1 MPGLKAVVYVTGPD
15 GTVRLGPGDEIPDW
29 ALAEITNPDCWDG
42 EPPSVEVDEPEVDD
56 TQDGEP
62 AEAPKRATRKR

>member
-42 EPPSVEVDEPEVDD
+42 DPPSVEAAAS
-56 TQDGEP
+56 TSTTNM
-62 AEAPKRATRKR
+62 AAPGKSRSQISVWR